1 MWVLAGA
8 NGSGKSTF
16 YRLFL
21 QPHGVRWINADDIAR
36 SLWPDNPEV
45 HAYAASQVAADMR
58 EMSLRSG
65 TDFATET
72 VFSHESKLAL
82 LHDARARGYRVT
94 LVFFHL
100 ATPELNVARVA
111 QRVAGGGHSVPIE
124 KILSR
129 RMRVMTLIR
138 EALLAADEAVVL
150 DNSDDAQPFT
160 VLARL
165 QRGQCVWVHNEV
177 PPGVAGLL
185 PE

>member
-21 QPHGVRWINADDIAR
+21 QPRGVRWINADDIAR
-36 SLWPDNPEV
+36 SLWPDNPEA
-45 HAYAASQVAADMR
+45 HAYAAGQVAADMR

-82 LHDARARGYRVT
+82 LHDAMARGYHVT
-94 LVFFHL
+94 LVFIHL

-111 QRVAGGGHSVPIE
+111 QRVAAGGHTVPTE

-129 RMRVMTLIR
+129 RKRVMTLMR

-150 DNSDDAQPFT
+150 DNSDDGQPFV
-160 VLARL
+160 VLARMR
-165 QRGQCVWVHNEV
+165 RGGCVWMGEDV
-177 PPGVAGLL
+177 PPEVTALL
-185 PE
+185 CG